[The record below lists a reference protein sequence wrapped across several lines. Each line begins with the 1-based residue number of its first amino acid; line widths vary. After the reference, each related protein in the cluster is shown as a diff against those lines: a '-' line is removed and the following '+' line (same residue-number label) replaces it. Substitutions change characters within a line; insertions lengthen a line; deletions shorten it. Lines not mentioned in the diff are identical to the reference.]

1 MIVFYLLCSVALLI
15 VLTVRWNVHP
25 FLALLLVAIMYGF
38 GAGMSPAE
46 IILAVNTGFGETLG
60 KIGLVIVLGV
70 LIGAFLENTGAAYT
84 LAEKILQIIGRKR
97 VPVAMNLIGYIVAI
111 PVFGDSGFLLLAPLN
126 KSLVKKA
133 GLTLAGSAIA
143 LAMGLIASHTMVPP
157 TPGPIAAAGV
167 LGADLGLVLAV
178 GIPVSILAALAGLIF
193 ARFYASRTWLDPGP
207 DGEDQELVLRLKRA
221 PSVYKSGLPIV
232 VPIILIVLKSVV
244 SISGMEQQGLGLC
257 LSFVGEPV
265 IALLIGLFLAL
276 FLPEKFDSKMLSAS
290 GWTGVALQSAAGIIL
305 ITGAGGVFGKI
316 LQNSG
321 IADFLGESLSG
332 TNLGLWLPFLLATA
346 IKTAQGSSTVA
357 LITTASIV
365 LPLMPVLGL
374 DSSMGKAV
382 AVVAIG
388 AGSAMVCHAN
398 DSFFWVVTQ
407 MTGMD
412 VRTGYR
418 LLSLGTICVGVAAM
432 CFLYLGYLIFS

>member
-1 MIVFYLLCSVALLI
+1 
-15 VLTVRWNVHP
+15 
-25 FLALLLVAIMYGF
+25 
-38 GAGMSPAE
+38 
-46 IILAVNTGFGETLG
+46 
-60 KIGLVIVLGV
+60 
-70 LIGAFLENTGAAYT
+70 
-84 LAEKILQIIGRKR
+84 
-97 VPVAMNLIGYIVAI
+97 
-111 PVFGDSGFLLLAPLN
+111 
-126 KSLVKKA
+126 
-133 GLTLAGSAIA
+133 
-143 LAMGLIASHTMVPP
+143 
-157 TPGPIAAAGV
+157 
-167 LGADLGLVLAV
+167 
-178 GIPVSILAALAGLIF
+178 
-193 ARFYASRTWLDPGP
+193 
-207 DGEDQELVLRLKRA
+207 
-221 PSVYKSGLPIV
+221 
-232 VPIILIVLKSVV
+232 
-244 SISGMEQQGLGLC
+244 
-257 LSFVGEPV
+257 
-265 IALLIGLFLAL
+265 
-276 FLPEKFDSKMLSAS
+276 MLSAS